1 MAKTTDQTALD
12 DWYVVASL
20 SDIAGHRIYRTR
32 LLGQDIVLG
41 SDPTGI
47 ATCHEIQAGQPDRPV
62 TNIAA
67 RYGFV
72 WVCLGQPARSIIDI
86 PEMAED
92 GRRFLQRGLIGVATS
107 GPRIIENF
115 FDLSH
120 FSFIHMGTLGGQD
133 STEVPR
139 YTVSF
144 RADDAELW
152 ATECRFFQPKASAA
166 AGSGSEVFYNYRV
179 TSPFISII
187 YKDSLVQPGKLD
199 LIGLFI
205 QPREETDSVV
215 HSFCLVH
222 DKTNS
227 DTGLLHFYHE
237 IFAQGRSVV
246 IHQLPRK
253 LPLMPRREIPTL
265 SDAMSIAYR
274 RWLNK
279 SGLEFGVDRAVG

>member
-1 MAKTTDQTALD
+1 MAKTTDPAALD
-12 DWYVVASL
+12 DWYAVASL
-20 SDIAGHRIYRTR
+20 SDLAGGQVRRTR
-32 LLGQDIVLG
+32 LLGQDIAVTAAG
-41 SDPTGI
+41 AP
-47 ATCHEIQAGQPDRPV
+47 ACHEADTGHRV
-62 TNIAA
+62 AHVA
-67 RYGFV
+67 ERYGFV
-72 WVCLGQPARSIIDI
+72 WVCLGTPARDIVGI
-86 PEMAED
+86 PEMAEA
-92 GRRFLQRGLIGVATS
+92 GRRYLHRGRIGVATS

-144 RADDAELW
+144 READTELW

-166 AGSGSEVFYNYRV
+166 ASGGSEVFYNYRV
-179 TSPFISII
+179 ASPFVCIL
-187 YKDSLVQPGKLD
+187 YKDSLVRPGRRD

-222 DKTNS
+222 DESNS

-237 IFAQGRSVV
+237 IFAQDRAVV
-246 IHQLPRK
+246 IHQLPKK
-253 LPLMPRREIPTL
+253 LPLMPRREIPTQ

-274 RWLNK
+274 RWLTK
-279 SGLEFGVDRAVG
+279 TGLEFGVDRAVG